1 MMRFVLPFIKVL
13 KISRLFCQDPENVE
27 TFSSRPRPRP
37 RPRSRLLF
45 RDQDQDHFSCPR
57 GTLRLHPWWSYM
69 AGHMVISHP
78 PRLKIPRLSVVEL
91 CVLTSPILYYWQCI
105 HSHCACAVSH
115 DNLCMGGG
123 NFPTYLKP
131 LTPICLFTKQHL
143 WRYDYV

>member
-1 MMRFVLPFIKVL
+1 MHGVLKCFKKTSKYLAITNIAHTGKAYFVFHHFLALLMMRFVLPFIKVL

-91 CVLTSPILYYWQCI
+91 CVLTSPILYY
-105 HSHCACAVSH
+105 
-115 DNLCMGGG
+115 
-123 NFPTYLKP
+123 
-131 LTPICLFTKQHL
+131 
-143 WRYDYV
+143 